1 MSMSRL
7 YRHWTPTPGT
17 PPRPEVKARRSVAK
31 PVGLGVPD
39 VRFRLVG
46 DIAQDFG
53 PDFGPVI
60 EESGVE
66 PKVQQLYGTPQLGSG
81 AKAANR
87 QQIIN

>member
-1 MSMSRL
+1 M
-7 YRHWTPTPGT
+7 
-17 PPRPEVKARRSVAK
+17 
-31 PVGLGVPD
+31 PD

-81 AKAANR
+81 EKAANR